1 MHTGI
6 KQNIIE
12 KVPQSY
18 SMISD

>member
-6 KQNIIE
+6 KRNIIE